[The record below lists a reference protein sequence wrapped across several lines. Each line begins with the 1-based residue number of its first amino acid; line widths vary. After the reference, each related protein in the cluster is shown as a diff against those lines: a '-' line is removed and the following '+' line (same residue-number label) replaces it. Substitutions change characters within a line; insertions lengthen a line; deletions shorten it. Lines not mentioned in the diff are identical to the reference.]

1 MSPGGAFCTQ
11 CGRSMPEDASFCAG
25 CGKPRSGPIRDRPD
39 DRTPTARPI
48 AGIVIGGV
56 LSGIGVAGG
65 LYGLANALNPTGSA
79 ETLSELFPGAYQ
91 AGLVD
96 KSLGLLLNTALLIGV
111 LLSFLNH
118 PNGNR
123 TVRVVCGSWIA
134 VAVLWT
140 FLILSIMTTSPNWNS
155 ADLAVKH
162 ALIGGIVGY
171 GIGSVLQNSLILFLF
186 WKYP

>member
-1 MSPGGAFCTQ
+1 MSQGAFCTQ
-11 CGRSMPEDASFCAG
+11 CGRSIPEDASFCAG

-39 DRTPTARPI
+39 DHTPTARPI

-65 LYGLANALNPTGSA
+65 LYGLANALNPTGSV
-79 ETLSELFPGAYQ
+79 EQLSELFPVVYQ
-91 AGLVD
+91 AGLVG
-96 KSLGLLLNTALLIGV
+96 KSLELLFNTALLIGI
-111 LLSFLNH
+111 LLSFLDH

-123 TVRVVCGSWIA
+123 TVRVVCVSWIA
-134 VAVLWT
+134 FGVLWALLMLGIVT
-140 FLILSIMTTSPNWNS
+140 ASPNWNS
-155 ADLAVKH
+155 ADLAVNYP
-162 ALIGGIVGY
+162 LIGGIVGY